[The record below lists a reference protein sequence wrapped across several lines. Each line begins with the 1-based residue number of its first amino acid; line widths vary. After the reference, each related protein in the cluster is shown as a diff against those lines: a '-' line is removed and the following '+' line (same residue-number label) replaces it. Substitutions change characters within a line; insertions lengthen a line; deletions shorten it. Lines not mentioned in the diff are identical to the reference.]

1 MTTGGAAARH
11 ARRMR
16 SRSDDGAPALLAMF
30 VLGTLA
36 GVGAVV
42 ALARL
47 RDDWADAGAI
57 VLVVAIG
64 ALLGIAILRQLDG
77 DDD

>member
-1 MTTGGAAARH
+1 
-11 ARRMR
+11 
-16 SRSDDGAPALLAMF
+16 MF